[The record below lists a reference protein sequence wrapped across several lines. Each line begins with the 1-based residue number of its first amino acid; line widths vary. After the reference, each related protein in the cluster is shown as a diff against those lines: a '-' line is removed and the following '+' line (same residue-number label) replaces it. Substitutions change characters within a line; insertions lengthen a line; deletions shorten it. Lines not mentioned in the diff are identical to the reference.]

1 MAKSIEIV
9 IPRKGFSQG
18 KRQISVEAFGYTGQ
32 TCKSATEAFERAL
45 GSVQEVE
52 EKPEMY
58 ATEQGV
64 ERLSENGD

>member
-1 MAKSIEIV
+1 MPKSIEIIV
-9 IPRKGFSQG
+9 PRKGFSQG
-18 KRQISVEAFGYTGQ
+18 KRSIAIEAFGYQGQ
-32 TCKSATEAFERAL
+32 TCKSATEALERAL

-64 ERLSENGD
+64 ERIEEGGG